1 MSAINNIRLPS
12 ILSWEFDDVSSVGSS
27 HISDSE
33 SVDDDNNPHLSPAPS
48 HQKSVEPVIEEDCAK
63 VFLQIGRPSYLQRN
77 LKLAYQQ
84 LNIPVEDYLHIYT
97 DYLH

>member
-12 ILSWEFDDVSSVGSS
+12 ILSWEFDDVSSVG

-33 SVDDDNNPHLSPAPS
+33 SVEDDNNPHLSLPSS
-48 HQKSVEPVIEEDCAK
+48 HQKPPEPVIEEDCAK

-77 LKLAYQQ
+77 LTLAYQQ